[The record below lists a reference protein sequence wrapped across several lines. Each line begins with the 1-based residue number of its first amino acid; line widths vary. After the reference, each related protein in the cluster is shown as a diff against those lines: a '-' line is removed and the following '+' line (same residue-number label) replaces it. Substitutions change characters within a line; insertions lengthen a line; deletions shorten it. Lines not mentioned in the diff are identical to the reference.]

1 MLPVNPVLVVMVK
14 AEAQSQGGEKSKEK
28 KGVGQGSRF
37 LRRFRI
43 IEKGNKSIAY
53 REFFWKLEN

>member
-37 LRRFRI
+37 LPHFRI

-53 REFFWKLEN
+53 REFF